1 MLPPFAKK
9 VYKGTNRPNQQSIK
23 VVEDWLSNQPENK
36 LREDSWEHWL
46 QLEFPWQSAYYQKCL
61 VPDFEL
67 IERHQKKKRKKCL
80 GSTRTNTWL
89 RISIRIPHH
98 LFMEAGNSQ
107 LERG

>member
-67 IERHQKKKRKKCL
+67 IERHQKKRKKEVS
-80 GSTRTNTWL
+80 GFH
-89 RISIRIPHH
+89 PHKH
-98 LFMEAGNSQ
+98 MVEGQYPYYPPPFYGGWE
-107 LERG
+107 